1 MSTFRSPSPMAAW
14 TPWFAWSEIMFKSA
28 EMMKASGQVI
38 GHRVERMGRAGAA
51 PSPRDVKE
59 FTLMGQEKLEA
70 AAESAQAMSLFWW
83 RAQQQAGAK
92 AFEQMLGMGTAW
104 WSMAGGG
111 APGRGTPGWST
122 AWAEPWRQA
131 AQWSQSSTGLLNKG
145 LQPIHSRATANARRL
160 GRR

>member
-1 MSTFRSPSPMAAW
+1 M
-14 TPWFAWSEIMFKSA
+14 
-28 EMMKASGQVI
+28 ASGQVI
-38 GHRVERMGRAGAA
+38 GHRVERMGKAGAT

-83 RAQQQAGAK
+83 RTQQQAGAK
-92 AFEQMLGMGTAW
+92 AFEQMMGMGTAW
-104 WSMAGGG
+104 WSMAGGAG
-111 APGRGTPGWST
+111 GGRSPLAWSK
-122 AWAEPWRQA
+122 AWADPWTQA
-131 AQWSQSSTGLLNKG
+131 VQWSQSSTGLLNKG

>member
-1 MSTFRSPSPMAAW
+1 MTTSRRLTPMAAW
-14 TPWFAWSEIMFKSA
+14 TPWFAWSEILFKSA
-28 EMMKASGQVI
+28 EMMMASGQVI
-38 GHRVERMGRAGAA
+38 GHRVERMGRAGAT
-51 PSPRDVKE
+51 PSARDVKE

-83 RAQQQAGAK
+83 QAQQQAGAK

-111 APGRGTPGWST
+111 AGARSPLTWSK
-122 AWAEPWRQA
+122 AWGDPWKQA